1 MLLAQTSRKKHFPA
15 WWNLCISV
23 SGWLLFYRGESGK
36 SQVCSRL
43 QPFFSSRVLRLY
55 ISHFSVYKM
64 EVCWLDCSQ
73 YPTYLYIMDLLFGSS
88 FILLDFFSTGFGC
101 LPWHFPDLSP
111 FKATCPRTVPFRS
124 SFLFYS
130 GPGWKERLFYHFI
143 KTYSAVFYSIVVL
156 VEKRG
161 SSTIL

>member
-1 MLLAQTSRKKHFPA
+1 MQTTLLSKASKIISIKCSLPKPVAKTIFQLDGTHAFH
-15 WWNLCISV
+15 CISLHFCL
-23 SGWLLFYRGESGK
+23 WLDSILFHRGESRK

-43 QPFFSSRVLRLY
+43 QPIFSSRVLRLY

-88 FILLDFFSTGFGC
+88 FILLDSFQLDLAVYPGISLISPGLR
-101 LPWHFPDLSP
+101 LPAQEPFPSDP
-111 FKATCPRTVPFRS
+111 
-124 SFLFYS
+124 
-130 GPGWKERLFYHFI
+130 I
-143 KTYSAVFYSIVVL
+143 FYSIVVL

>member
-1 MLLAQTSRKKHFPA
+1 MQTTLLSKASKIISIKCSLPKPVAKTIFQLDGTYAFH
-15 WWNLCISV
+15 CISV
-23 SGWLLFYRGESGK
+23 SGWILFYRGESGK

-43 QPFFSSRVLRLY
+43 QLIFSSRVLRLH

-88 FILLDFFSTGFGC
+88 FILLDSFQLDLAVYPGISLISPGLR
-101 LPWHFPDLSP
+101 LPAQEPFPSDP
-111 FKATCPRTVPFRS
+111 
-124 SFLFYS
+124 
-130 GPGWKERLFYHFI
+130 I
-143 KTYSAVFYSIVVL
+143 FYSIVVL

>member
-1 MLLAQTSRKKHFPA
+1 MELMHFIA
-15 WWNLCISV
+15 FHCVSV
-23 SGWLLFYRGESGK
+23 SGWILFYRGESGK

-43 QPFFSSRVLRLY
+43 QPIFSSRVLRLY
-55 ISHFSVYKM
+55 IPHFPVYKM

-88 FILLDFFSTGFGC
+88 FILLDSFQLDLAVYPGISLISPRLR
-101 LPWHFPDLSP
+101 LPAQEPFPSDPVFYSI
-111 FKATCPRTVPFRS
+111 
-124 SFLFYS
+124 YS
-130 GPGWKERLFYHFI
+130 GPGWKEGLFYHFI

>member
-1 MLLAQTSRKKHFPA
+1 MLLAQASRKNHFPA
-15 WWNLCISV
+15 WWNLCISLHFIAFHCISV
-23 SGWLLFYRGESGK
+23 SCWILFYRGESGK

-43 QPFFSSRVLRLY
+43 QPIFSSRVLRLY

-88 FILLDFFSTGFGC
+88 FIIFILLDSFQLDLAVYPGMSLISPRLR
-101 LPWHFPDLSP
+101 LPAQEPFPSDP
-111 FKATCPRTVPFRS
+111 
-124 SFLFYS
+124 
-130 GPGWKERLFYHFI
+130 
-143 KTYSAVFYSIVVL
+143 VFYSIVVL

-161 SSTIL
+161 CTTIL

>member
-1 MLLAQTSRKKHFPA
+1 MELMHFIA
-15 WWNLCISV
+15 FHCISV
-23 SGWLLFYRGESGK
+23 SGWILFYRGESGK

-43 QPFFSSRVLRLY
+43 QPIFSSRVLRLY

-73 YPTYLYIMDLLFGSS
+73 YPTYLYIMDLLFGVA
-88 FILLDFFSTGFGC
+88 FFGFGC

-111 FKATCPRTVPFRS
+111 SKATCPRTVPFRS

-143 KTYSAVFYSIVVL
+143 KTSSAVFYSIVVL

>member
-1 MLLAQTSRKKHFPA
+1 MQTTLLSKASKIISIKCSLPKPVAKTIFQLDGTYAFH
-15 WWNLCISV
+15 CISV
-23 SGWLLFYRGESGK
+23 SGWILFYSGESGK

-43 QPFFSSRVLRLY
+43 QPIFSSRVLRLY

-88 FILLDFFSTGFGC
+88 FILLDSFQLDLAVYPGISLISPGLR
-101 LPWHFPDLSP
+101 LPAQEPFPSDP
-111 FKATCPRTVPFRS
+111 
-124 SFLFYS
+124 
-130 GPGWKERLFYHFI
+130 I
-143 KTYSAVFYSIVVL
+143 FYSIVVL

-161 SSTIL
+161 CSTIL

>member
-1 MLLAQTSRKKHFPA
+1 MHFIA
-15 WWNLCISV
+15 FHCISV
-23 SGWLLFYRGESGK
+23 SGWILFYRGESGK

-43 QPFFSSRVLRLY
+43 QPIFSSRVLRLY

-88 FILLDFFSTGFGC
+88 FILLDSFQLDLAVYPGISLISPRLRLPAQEPFSSDPVFY
-101 LPWHFPDLSP
+101 S
-111 FKATCPRTVPFRS
+111 
-124 SFLFYS
+124 YS

>member
-1 MLLAQTSRKKHFPA
+1 MELMHFIA
-15 WWNLCISV
+15 FHCISV
-23 SGWLLFYRGESGK
+23 SGWILFYRGESGK

-43 QPFFSSRVLRLY
+43 QPICSSRVLRLY

-88 FILLDFFSTGFGC
+88 FILLDSFQLDLAVYPGISLISPRLR
-101 LPWHFPDLSP
+101 LPAQEPFPSDP
-111 FKATCPRTVPFRS
+111 
-124 SFLFYS
+124 
-130 GPGWKERLFYHFI
+130 
-143 KTYSAVFYSIVVL
+143 VFYSIVVL

-161 SSTIL
+161 CSTIL

>member
-1 MLLAQTSRKKHFPA
+1 MHFIA
-15 WWNLCISV
+15 FHCISV
-23 SGWLLFYRGESGK
+23 SAWILFYRGESGK

-43 QPFFSSRVLRLY
+43 QPIFFSRVLRLY
-55 ISHFSVYKM
+55 ISHFSLHKM

-88 FILLDFFSTGFGC
+88 FILLDSFQLDLAVYPGISLISPRLR
-101 LPWHFPDLSP
+101 LPAQEPFPSDP
-111 FKATCPRTVPFRS
+111 
-124 SFLFYS
+124 
-130 GPGWKERLFYHFI
+130 
-143 KTYSAVFYSIVVL
+143 VFYSIVVL